1 MRVVAPETRLIR
13 IYVYLHNYVHTY
25 RELGNSNW
33 SKSFYHS
40 LNRGGSD
47 GLAAPAMAGPHFGRL
62 IVGVARLYIRTE
74 YICAPTIHAR
84 ISLRFRLGTGRMPQV
99 KGQALHVRMRNR
111 GDNTWFTCV
120 RWCTRK
126 VLTQLQTALQ
136 YHTMGYG
143 LIPRPS
149 TC

>member
-1 MRVVAPETRLIR
+1 MRTYNTR
-13 IYVYLHNYVHTY
+13 
-25 RELGNSNW
+25 
-33 SKSFYHS
+33 
-40 LNRGGSD
+40 
-47 GLAAPAMAGPHFGRL
+47 A
-62 IVGVARLYIRTE
+62 
-74 YICAPTIHAR
+74 HAR
-84 ISLRFRLGTGRMPQV
+84 ISLRFSLGTGRMPQV

-120 RWCTRK
+120 RWCTHK

-143 LIPRPS
+143 LIPKPS